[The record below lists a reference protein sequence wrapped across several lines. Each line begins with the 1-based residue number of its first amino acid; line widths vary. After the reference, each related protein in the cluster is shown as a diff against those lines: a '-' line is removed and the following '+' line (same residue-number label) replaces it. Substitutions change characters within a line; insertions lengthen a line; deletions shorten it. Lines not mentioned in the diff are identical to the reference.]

1 MVLSTGGTPVETVT
15 LSLLFRLL
23 LLTSLAGAS
32 SARAETPEQWVELL
46 TRVHG
51 GFGSFLPVGIRIG
64 EGALHRLNAQPRE
77 ISGGFFQGE
86 SGPRPFPARDGVLGA
101 RARPRP
107 GTPPIAAEKTPP
119 RPLA

>member
-51 GFGSFLPVGIRIG
+51 GFGSFFPVGIRIG
-64 EGALHRLNAQPRE
+64 EGAVHPLHAQPPE
-77 ISGGFFQGE
+77 FLGGFFPGE
-86 SGPRPFPARDGVLGA
+86 RGPRPFPAAGGVVGA

-107 GTPPIAAEKTPP
+107 GTPPRAAG
-119 RPLA
+119 